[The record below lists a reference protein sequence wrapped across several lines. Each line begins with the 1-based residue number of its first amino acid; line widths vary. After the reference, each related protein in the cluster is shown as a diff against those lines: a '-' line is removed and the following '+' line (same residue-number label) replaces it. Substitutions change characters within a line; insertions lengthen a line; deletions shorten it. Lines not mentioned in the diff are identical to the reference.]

1 MQVKFQICI
10 ALFPAPSFSLTF
22 FHPISSE
29 FLISLLK
36 AKYSCTVANYNL
48 DLPPC
53 SHNH

>member
-1 MQVKFQICI
+1 MQVKFLICI
-10 ALFPAPSFSLTF
+10 ALFPAPSFPLRF
-22 FHPISSE
+22 YHPISE

-53 SHNH
+53 CHNH